1 MARIEVKIC
10 GIKTSDALSAAVQG
24 GARYVGLNFHP
35 QSPRVVAI
43 EAAASLRAQVSA
55 DVQVVAVVGDAD
67 DALIGRIDAEVAPDF
82 FQLHGS
88 ESLKR
93 VAEVKAM
100 TGKPVIKARPLATAE
115 DVIAALPYEEV
126 ADCFLFDAKPAAGG
140 LPGGSGQSFDWKLLS
155 GRTFRRPWFL
165 AGGLTAENVKDAVA
179 LSGASRV
186 DVSSGVERARGEK
199 DPALIRAFLDR
210 VRAL

>member
-1 MARIEVKIC
+1 MAHIEVKIC
-10 GIKTSDALSAAVQG
+10 GIKTSDALSAATQG

-35 QSPRVVAI
+35 QSPRALST
-43 EAAASLRAQVSA
+43 EAAASLRAQAPA
-55 DVQVVAVVGDAD
+55 DVQVVAVIVDAG
-67 DALIGRIDAEVAPDF
+67 DALIGRINAEVAPDL
-82 FQLHGS
+82 FQLHGV

-93 VAEVKAM
+93 VAEVRAM
-100 TGKPVIKARPLATAE
+100 TGKPVIRARALATAE
-115 DVIAALPYEEV
+115 DVAAALPYEEV
-126 ADCFLFDAKPAAGG
+126 ADYLLFDTKPAPGG

-155 GRTFRRPWFL
+155 GRSFRRPWFL

-210 VRAL
+210 VKAL